1 MPDHPYLPIYELT
14 RGEIVESVHYGAIA
28 VVDASGKLVASHGD
42 SSIVTYLR
50 SSAKPIQALSFIEN
64 GGQAYFHLEK
74 REIALM
80 CASHSGTDEH
90 VAVVTSIQNKCGVSE
105 ADLMCG
111 AHPISH
117 RPTEEALRQR
127 GEKPTQNRNNCSGKH
142 TGMLAYARMSGY
154 PLADYINPAHPVQ
167 KIITKT
173 FSEMSSVP
181 EEEIQI
187 GIDGCSAPNFAVSL
201 YHAALAIARLVDPE
215 NARPALSPQ
224 RIAAC
229 HTIVDAM
236 TSHPDMVGGPDSF
249 DTRLISAARGRV
261 ISKVGAEGYHI
272 LGVLPGVFAAGSP
285 GLGVALKISDGD
297 LKSHTRGVSDPRGQI
312 RPAVSV
318 EILRQLGVLT
328 EQMQAELAE
337 FGPAFPVHNWR
348 KILVGTGRPCFSL
361 TPSLEAYRQSLP
373 LTEHGT

>member
-1 MPDHPYLPIYELT
+1 MPDYTYQPIYELT
-14 RGEIVESVHYGAIA
+14 RGEIVESVHFGAIA
-28 VVDASGKLVASHGD
+28 VVDSSGKLIASHGD

-64 GGQAYFHLEK
+64 CGQAYFNLEK
-74 REIALM
+74 REVALM

-90 VAVVTSIQNKCGVSE
+90 VAVVTSIQKKSGVGES
-105 ADLMCG
+105 DLMCG

-117 RPTEEALRQR
+117 RPTEETLRQR

-142 TGMLAYARMSGY
+142 TGMVAYARMLGF
-154 PLADYINPAHPVQ
+154 PVADYINPAHPVQ

-181 EEEIQI
+181 EEEVQI

-201 YHAALAIARLVDPE
+201 YHAALTIARLVDPE
-215 NARPALSPQ
+215 NAQPSLSPK

-236 TSHPDMVGGPDSF
+236 LSHPDMVGGPDSF
-249 DTRLISAARGRV
+249 DTRLISAAQGRV
-261 ISKVGAEGYHI
+261 LSKVGAEGFQI
-272 LGVLPGVFAAGSP
+272 LGVLPGVLSAGSP
-285 GLGVALKISDGD
+285 GLGIALKISDGD

-312 RPAVSV
+312 RPGVTV

-328 EQMQAELAE
+328 EQMLAELAE
-337 FGPAFPVHNWR
+337 YGPTFPVHNWR
-348 KILVGTGRPCFSL
+348 KILVGTGRPCFAL
-361 TPSLEAYRQSLP
+361 NPSPGTSSQPLP
-373 LTEHGT
+373 RSEHGT